1 MTKPIIVFCDR
12 DGNLI
17 KDRDNFLGTDPN
29 WREQIQPLPGT
40 IEGVKIFNS
49 IPGIYV
55 VIVTNQA
62 GVALTG
68 IDPETEMNFDNLT
81 EDVAYEVN
89 KSVVEIF
96 GRKGA
101 HINGFVT
108 CPFVDKTYVEKSR
121 QRGRT
126 VDERFVVEEGHRDM
140 KPNIGML
147 ETAAQNL
154 GYRLE
159 QCIVHVLGD
168 RSSDVQMGLNVHH
181 QLSIESFSVLV
192 PGWKTRQRDDIPK
205 VEKLAQEHPDRV
217 YIAKDFLD
225 AVEYVARHISR
236 LS

>member
-1 MTKPIIVFCDR
+1 MGRPILVCCDR

-17 KDRDNFLGTDPN
+17 KDRDNFPGTDPN
-29 WREQIQPLPGT
+29 WRNQIEPLPGA
-40 IEGVKIFNS
+40 IEGVRILNT
-49 IPGIYV
+49 IPGVYV

-68 IDPETEMNFDNLT
+68 IDPKTEMNFDNLT
-81 EDVAYEVN
+81 EDIAYEVN

-96 GRKGA
+96 GRKKA

-108 CPFVDKTYVEKSR
+108 CPFIDKTYVEKSR

-154 GYRLE
+154 GYQLE
-159 QCIVHVLGD
+159 QCRVYVLGD

-181 QLSIESFSVLV
+181 QLSIESFGVLV
-192 PGWKTRQRDDIPK
+192 PGWKTRQRNDIPE
-205 VEKLAQEHPDRV
+205 VEKLAQKHPGRV

-225 AVEYVARHISR
+225 AAEYVVRDVLQS
-236 LS
+236 S